1 MGHGYQAIKWYPFKR
16 GYDGWIAAFVAV
28 FIAVFLVGLYA
39 FAPPGQFYSPVQA
52 LMRATG
58 SCAFAC
64 LTIVL
69 CIGPLARLHSVFLP
83 ILFNR
88 RHLGVATFLIALTH
102 AGLVLFWYHYGGVVS
117 PALSLLTSNTAYDRL
132 AGFPFE
138 TLGAL
143 ALIWLF
149 VMAATSHDFWN
160 SNLGP
165 GLWKALHMG
174 VYGVYALIIGHV
186 ALGALQRETAPAFL
200 AMVLSS
206 LGLVSGLHL
215 LTALVSRRAQQA
227 SADEIDWIDAGPA
240 LDIPENRARIIQ
252 PISGER
258 IAVFRYAGKISAIS
272 NVCRHQGGPLGE
284 GRVIDGCVTCPWHG
298 FQYRPEDGQSPPP
311 FTEKVATYRV
321 RLDARRHVLID
332 PTPLPP
338 GTATAPALI
347 QEIPA

>member
-1 MGHGYQAIKWYPFKR
+1 MGHGYQAVKWYPFKR
-16 GYDGWIAAFVAV
+16 GYDAWIAAF
-28 FIAVFLVGLYA
+28 IALFLITFLSGLYA
-39 FAPPGQFYSPVQA
+39 FAPQGQSYSPVQA
-52 LMRATG
+52 LIRATG

-69 CIGPLARLHSVFLP
+69 CIGPLARLHPVFLP
-83 ILFNR
+83 VLFNR
-88 RHLGVATFLIALTH
+88 RHLGVSTFLIALIH
-102 AGLVLFWYHYGGVVS
+102 AGLVLSWYHYGGAVN
-117 PALSLLTSNTAYDRL
+117 PAISLLTSNTAYERF

-186 ALGALQRETAPAFL
+186 ALGALQRETDVAFL
-200 AMVLSS
+200 AVVIFSLVL
-206 LGLVSGLHL
+206 VCGLHV
-215 LTALVSRRAQQA
+215 LTALLGGRALRAHAQ
-227 SADEIDWIDAGPA
+227 EIDWIDAGPA
-240 LDIPENRARIIQ
+240 HAIPEDRARIIH
-252 PISGER
+252 PLKGER
-258 IAVFRYAGKISAIS
+258 IAVFRYAGKISALS

-284 GRVIDGCVTCPWHG
+284 GRIVDGCVTCPWHG

-321 RLDARRHVLID
+321 RIDARGHVLID
-332 PTPLPP
+332 PNALPP
-338 GTATAPALI
+338 GTATAPAII
-347 QEIPA
+347 QDIPA